1 MKIFVQRFALAS
13 FTTVFSAL
21 IAEETT
27 PSTAS
32 SPSAAT
38 PVASPVSGPP
48 GDVRLAGANGRE
60 VDFAGIWEARP
71 EGLVVVTKADAP
83 LTVVAWDRFDLARLR
98 TEQPSIDAARQ
109 RAIFLRSP
117 QPVNLGLFAGLLTPA
132 QAGAELR
139 RALEDT
145 ITVKV
150 PLRYRTTTTTTN
162 ATTLTPPRPMVYNGI
177 LIPPSTGAQSTVVQT
192 NKTVS
197 ETRFSPD
204 ELTTSPRR
212 VLETLSRTEGMAM
225 QDRRDLFELVKS
237 NPVLLEETAAALE
250 RISASLPPR
259 HLLPNDPT
267 LLTLALR
274 LREFA
279 SGLRALTRSATID
292 YSDEVLL
299 RDLLYLTDSPY
310 LQ

>member
-1 MKIFVQRFALAS
+1 MITPRLALLFCITTGSSSLFATDADPTAS
-13 FTTVFSAL
+13 SAP
-21 IAEETT
+21 
-27 PSTAS
+27 PSTA
-32 SPSAAT
+32 A
-38 PVASPVSGPP
+38 PVSNPVSAPP
-48 GDVRLAGANGRE
+48 GNVRLAGANGRE

-71 EGLVVVTKADAP
+71 DGLVVVTNADSP
-83 LTVVAWDRFDLARLR
+83 LNLVPWDRFDLVRLR

-117 QPVNLGLFAGLLTPA
+117 QPINLGLFAGLLTPA

-139 RALEDT
+139 RALDES

-150 PLRYRTTTTTTN
+150 PLRYRTTTTTTS
-162 ATTLTPPRPMVYNGI
+162 ATTLTPPRPVIYNGI
-177 LIPPSTGAQSTVVQT
+177 LIPPSNGAQATVAQT

-197 ETRFSPD
+197 ETRFTPD

-212 VLETLSRTEGMAM
+212 VLETLSRTEGMAA

-237 NPVLLEETAAALE
+237 NPVLLEETASALD

-267 LLTLALR
+267 VITLAVR
-274 LREFA
+274 LREFSA
-279 SGLRALTRSATID
+279 GLRDLTRSATID
-292 YSDEVLL
+292 YSDEVLI
-299 RDLLYLTDSPY
+299 RDLLYLTESPY

>member
-1 MKIFVQRFALAS
+1 MH
-13 FTTVFSAL
+13 
-21 IAEETT
+21 T
-27 PSTAS
+27 PVLRLVLLC
-32 SPSAAT
+32 SAAT
-38 PVASPVSGPP
+38 SGPLFAEDTRPPAPPVPATANANPVSAVP
-48 GDVRLAGANGRE
+48 GDVRLVGANGRE

-71 EGLVVVTKADAP
+71 EGLVVVTSAQSP
-83 LTVVAWDRFDLARLR
+83 LTVVSWDRFDLARLR
-98 TEQPSIDAARQ
+98 NDQPFIDAARQ

-117 QPVNLGLFAGLLTPA
+117 QPLNLGLFAGLLTPA

-139 RALEDT
+139 RVLDERVT
-145 ITVKV
+145 MKV
-150 PLRYRTTTTTTN
+150 PLRYRTTTTTTS
-162 ATTLTPPRPMVYNGI
+162 ATTVTPARPIIYNGI
-177 LIPPSTGAQSTVVQT
+177 LIPPSPDAQPTVAQT

-204 ELTTSPRR
+204 ELNTSPRR
-212 VLETLSRTEGMAM
+212 VLETLSRTEGMAA
-225 QDRRDLFELVKS
+225 QDRRDLFELVKA
-237 NPVLLEETAAALE
+237 NPVLLEETATALE

-267 LLTLALR
+267 LITLAVR

-279 SGLRALTRSATID
+279 AGLRDLPQSATID

-299 RDLLYLTDSPY
+299 RDLLYLTGSPY